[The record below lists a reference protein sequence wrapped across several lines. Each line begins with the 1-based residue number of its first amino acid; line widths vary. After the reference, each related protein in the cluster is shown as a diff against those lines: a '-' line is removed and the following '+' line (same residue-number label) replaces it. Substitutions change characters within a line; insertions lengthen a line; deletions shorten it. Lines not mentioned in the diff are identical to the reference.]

1 MVTIDRNSHLRKAR
15 EGSFPIK
22 ALANSFA
29 QRSTTGF
36 ITRALL
42 ASGKVLFLD
51 DPTSSMDMASE
62 KLFVERLRT
71 AVKPETTMIVT
82 THRNAVLRLV
92 DRVVVIDQGR
102 VVADGSAEAVLRRFG
117 EGAPPPT
124 QKAADAAP
132 AAAKLIIDAATACEA

>member
-1 MVTIDRNSHLRKAR
+1 MAPPQ
-15 EGSFPIK
+15 EGKGGQLSRLKLLPIP
-22 ALANSFA
+22 L

-36 ITRALL
+36 IARALL

-62 KLFVERLRT
+62 KLLVERLRT

-92 DRVVVIDQGR
+92 DRVVVIDQGH
-102 VVADGSAEAVLRRFG
+102 VGADGSAEAVLRRFG
-117 EGAPPPT
+117 EGGPPPT

-132 AAAKLIIDAATACEA
+132 RAKLISDAASACEA